1 MNQDLTL
8 LVLAAGMGSRFGGL
22 KQIEPIG
29 PSGEFMIDYSVYD
42 AIKAGFNKIVFLI
55 KEENYD
61 VFKETIGARV
71 EPYIKVEYAFQKNDN
86 IPEGYK
92 VPVERVKPF
101 GTGHAIYCAKDK
113 INEKFAI
120 ISADDFFGA
129 DAFQKAANFAKESDD
144 FCVVGYKIGGTLSEK
159 GAVKRGVCI
168 EKDGYLTDVIESK
181 AERVGDIVKCEPLSG
196 KDPFEVGLD
205 QPVSMLMF
213 GLTPVIFDEL
223 EKQMNEFFEENK
235 EDLSTCEFLFPDVLD
250 RMIKE
255 GKIKIK
261 VLPTT
266 ATWFGATYREDL
278 DNIKKSINELV
289 AKGAYNENLWG

>member
-1 MNQDLTL
+1 MNQNLTL

-55 KEENYD
+55 KEENYE

-71 EPYIKVEYAFQKNDN
+71 EPRIKVEYAFQKNDN
-86 IPEGYK
+86 IPAGYN
-92 VPVERVKPF
+92 VPEDRVKPF

-129 DAFQKAANFAKESDD
+129 DAFQQAADFAKESDD
-144 FCVVGYKIGGTLSEK
+144 FCVIGYKIGGTLSEQ
-159 GAVKRGVCI
+159 GTVKRGVCM

-181 AERVGDIVKCEPLSG
+181 ATKVGDIVKCEPLSG
-196 KDPFEVGLD
+196 AEPYEIGLD
-205 QPVSMLMF
+205 HPVSMLMF
-213 GLTPVIFDEL
+213 GLTPVIFEEL
-223 EKQMNEFFEENK
+223 EKQMNEFFEANK
-235 EDLSTCEFLFPDVLD
+235 DDLSTCEFLFPDVLS

-255 GKIKIK
+255 DKIRIK
-261 VLPTT
+261 VLPTS
-266 ATWFGATYREDL
+266 AKWFGATYREDL
-278 DNIKKSINELV
+278 DNIKNSIRELI
-289 AKGAYNENLWG
+289 AEGAYKEDLWS

>member
-1 MNQDLTL
+1 
-8 LVLAAGMGSRFGGL
+8 MGSRFGGL

-42 AIKAGFNKIVFLI
+42 AINAGFNKIVFLI

-71 EPYIKVEYAFQKNDN
+71 EPHIKVEYAFQKNDN
-86 IPEGYK
+86 IPAGYN
-92 VPVERVKPF
+92 VPDDRVKPF

-129 DAFQKAANFAKESDD
+129 ELAKENNLSTADAFKQAADFARESDD
-144 FCVVGYKIGGTLSEK
+144 FCVIGYQIGGTLSDK
-159 GAVKRGVCI
+159 GAVKRGVCM

-196 KDPFEVGLD
+196 AEPYEIELD
-205 QPVSMLMF
+205 HPVSMLMF
-213 GLTPVIFDEL
+213 GLTPVVFEEL
-223 EKQMNEFFEENK
+223 EKQMNEFFAVNK
-235 EDLSTCEFLFPDVLD
+235 DDLSTCEFLFPDVLD

-255 GKIKIK
+255 GKIKVK
-261 VLPTT
+261 VLPTS
-266 ATWFGATYREDL
+266 AKWFGATYREDL
-278 DNIKKSINELV
+278 DNIKNSINELV
-289 AKGAYNENLWG
+289 AAGAYNENLWG